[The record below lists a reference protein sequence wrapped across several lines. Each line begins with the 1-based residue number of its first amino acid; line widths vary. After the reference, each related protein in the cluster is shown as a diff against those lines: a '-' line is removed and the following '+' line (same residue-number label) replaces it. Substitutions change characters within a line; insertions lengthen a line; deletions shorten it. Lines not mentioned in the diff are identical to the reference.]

1 MLMAHLGVA
10 NRDPARFDRPDVFD
24 VTRHPNPHLTF
35 GHGIHFCIGAP
46 LARLE
51 ARIALRML
59 QTRFRSLVIPSYE
72 DVTYQ
77 NPAVLLGVRQLPVQ
91 VVRP

>member
-1 MLMAHLGVA
+1 
-10 NRDPARFDRPDVFD
+10 NRDPDRFPEPDVLD
-24 VTRHPNPHLTF
+24 VTRSPNPHLTF
-35 GHGIHFCIGAP
+35 GHGIHFCFGAP

-59 QTRFRSLVIPSYE
+59 LDRFRDLSISTYD

-77 NPAVLLGVRQLPVQ
+77 NPAVLVGVRHLPVD